1 MRNQQTRREAGEQE
15 SLHQQRSHD
24 YWLQQILCKS
34 VKTRVNKSENQGP
47 SLGARWTGIAILQSI
62 QSPFLWAVS
71 EQWVA
76 GSRTGLNEWSRNQSL
91 KPSWVKLQFSSVT
104 SRPPLIR
111 SSMYLPSFFYFF
123 PFSSQ
128 RDLTRWHIPDQS
140 KGQWDLERRNY
151 FNHCP
156 AHVMLDLSSKNYLFL
171 LLIRVR
177 SWVNLSR
184 TWFVGWSP
192 VCL

>member
-15 SLHQQRSHD
+15 SLHQQRDHD

-123 PFSSQ
+123 PSSSQ
-128 RDLTRWHIPDQS
+128 SDFTCDPFQTRVKVSEILNGGVISTTVRPTWCLIWVQ
-140 KGQWDLERRNY
+140 RTIY
-151 FNHCP
+151 FCC
-156 AHVMLDLSSKNYLFL
+156 
-171 LLIRVR
+171 
-177 SWVNLSR
+177 W
-184 TWFVGWSP
+184 
-192 VCL
+192 